1 MLQDSFSDVHLLQE
15 LTSSQYSDLNSQDC
29 FGMLDSDSTPA
40 SQGHDTK
47 LCVREKQNKEN
58 FEQND
63 IVMSPSLIKIEGQD
77 LEVRSHSS
85 PELLKLLKKTSNTDV
100 VSEAKLQNVQST
112 MNAPHLLPVQSQPA
126 QSPPQQ
132 TLPTQQTVPVQPIPI
147 QPISLQ
153 RPKIMISPQATS
165 SLQLYSI
172 FPNQKEE
179 PKYPVVTLPR

>member
-1 MLQDSFSDVHLLQE
+1 MLQDSFSDIHLLQE
-15 LTSSQYSDLNSQDC
+15 LTSSQYSDLNSQVC

-47 LCVREKQNKEN
+47 LCVRGKEDKEN
-58 FEQND
+58 FQQND
-63 IVMSPSLIKIEGQD
+63 IVMSPSSIKIEGQD
-77 LEVRSHSS
+77 LEVHSHSS
-85 PELLKLLKKTSNTDV
+85 PELLKLLKKTSITN

-112 MNAPHLLPVQSQPA
+112 MKAPHLLPIQSQPA

-147 QPISLQ
+147 QPVSLQ
-153 RPKIMISPQATS
+153 RPKIMISPQPSS

-172 FPNQKEE
+172 LPNQNEE
-179 PKYPVVTLPR
+179 PRYPVVTLPR